1 MKLFN
6 DFYIED
12 DKNLECILN
21 SNDED
26 NPYGNQISKKDIIE
40 THNKYISNF
49 IDCVQKNKLSKY
61 WEKFLCE
68 KKLIQNLFSEYN
80 FFIFDEEK
88 INAEKFNNLY
98 EIIYNNS
105 SQDVIYKKN
114 KFYFKNYKEIKY
126 NLSKIENLLE
136 QSFLIG
142 KSYFK
147 EEQIFIEFN
156 QFDPLSKNLFTDYN
170 KQFEQKH
177 LEEYTKKN
185 IKELLKKYKDNENE
199 KKDVLKYIKRLM
211 KLIKSNNLFYKN
223 DDIIIP
229 EIPKKQFETIP
240 KLFDEILQLRIRNE
254 WIIDLYEFI
263 ELSIIFDKYY
273 NYKNN
278 DDKFQDIKLSDSTV
292 TILRKFYLRF
302 IYDNEVNK
310 GLPINEVIF
319 ENKDLFFEIPNNQ
332 EIKEDNKNNVKNID
346 KIKGDIQTK
355 LLKYKVNDCLAIYL
369 NNISQDKELEKYS
382 NIGKK
387 SNEPRNPQPGGS
399 NVPGT
404 GKKKGRKTN

>member
-310 GLPINEVIF
+310 DLPINEVIF

-346 KIKGDIQTK
+346 KIKGDIQT
-355 LLKYKVNDCLAIYL
+355 NYL
-369 NNISQDKELEKYS
+369 NIRLM
-382 NIGKK
+382 I
-387 SNEPRNPQPGGS
+387 
-399 NVPGT
+399 V
-404 GKKKGRKTN
+404 